1 MTLTSYLAASLS
13 LPRAKPG
20 PICPSAPAEMANAVS
35 DLGGYVVYVVLAL
48 VGVTIAASV
57 GLLLAGK
64 ASNSQM
70 MTRSGA
76 GGLLIVV
83 VGAILWVTIPGIA
96 DGIIGTGCVG

>member
-57 GLLLAGK
+57 G
-64 ASNSQM
+64 
-70 MTRSGA
+70 RR
-76 GGLLIVV
+76 
-83 VGAILWVTIPGIA
+83 IPVA
-96 DGIIGTGCVG
+96 DQPLGDMCWW